1 MENKMKVSII
11 GLGGISNKAYLPIL
25 TADSSLDLQLFSR
38 SNSSIQNAQTTWK
51 IEKTAADLSEV
62 IQWKPEAAF
71 VLTNSA
77 THFEIA
83 KKLLENNIDVFV
95 EKPATLH
102 VEQTMELAE
111 LSRRS
116 NKICMVGFNRRY
128 TPIHQRGKEYW
139 GSRKIE
145 LAEFTKLRTKPFHDD
160 IRSHIYDDTIHL
172 LDTMRFFCGEVSLVH
187 KEIRKDEHLVTCTAM
202 FALEQGG
209 IAIIKNCMRSGEWR
223 ENYILSGD
231 GLTMEMEAFSRLSI
245 FQGDEQRSWKEN
257 YPAGSEILVG
267 RGFSGEINH
276 FLNCVRTR
284 ENPVTDLADSVKT
297 QKLVEAITD
306 G

>member
-1 MENKMKVSII
+1 MESGMRISVI
-11 GLGGISNKAYLPIL
+11 GLGGISHKAYLPIL
-25 TADSSLDLQLFSR
+25 TADSSLDLQLYSR
-38 SNSSIQNAQTTWK
+38 SQSSIQNAQSIWK
-51 IEKTAADLSEV
+51 IEKMAEDLSDV

-71 VLTNSA
+71 VLTNSSA
-77 THFEIA
+77 HYNIVKELI
-83 KKLLENNIDVFV
+83 ENNIDVFV

-102 VEQTMELAE
+102 VEQTIELSE
-111 LSRRS
+111 LSRRN
-116 NKICMVGFNRRY
+116 NKICMVGFNRRF
-128 TPIHQRGKEYW
+128 TPLHQRGKEYW

-172 LDTMRFFCGEVSLVH
+172 LDTMRYFCGEVTLAH
-187 KEIRKDEHLVTCTAM
+187 KEIRRDEHLVTCTGM
-202 FALEQGG
+202 FVLDQGG

-223 ENYILSGD
+223 ENYILTGD
-231 GLTMEMEAFSRLSI
+231 GITMEMEAFSRLTT
-245 FQGDEQRSWKEN
+245 FQGDEQRCWKEN

-284 ENPVTDLADSVKT
+284 ENPLTDLADSVKT
-297 QKLVEAITD
+297 QILVEALTD

>member
-1 MENKMKVSII
+1 
-11 GLGGISNKAYLPIL
+11 
-25 TADSSLDLQLFSR
+25 
-38 SNSSIQNAQTTWK
+38 
-51 IEKTAADLSEV
+51 
-62 IQWKPEAAF
+62 
-71 VLTNSA
+71 
-77 THFEIA
+77 
-83 KKLLENNIDVFV
+83 
-95 EKPATLH
+95 
-102 VEQTMELAE
+102 
-111 LSRRS
+111 
-116 NKICMVGFNRRY
+116 MVGFNRRF
-128 TPIHQRGKEYW
+128 TPIHRRGKEYW

-172 LDTMRFFCGEVSLVH
+172 LDTMRYFCGEVTLAH

-202 FALEQGG
+202 FAIEQGG
-209 IAIIKNCMRSGEWR
+209 IGIVKNCMRSGEWR

-231 GLTMEMEAFSRLSI
+231 GITMEMESFSRLSI

-267 RGFSGEINH
+267 RGFSGEIDH
-276 FLNCVRTR
+276 FLNCIRTR
-284 ENPVTDLADSVKT
+284 ENPLTDLADSVKT

>member
-1 MENKMKVSII
+1 MKVSII

-25 TADSSLDLQLFSR
+25 TANSSLDLQIFSR
-38 SNSSIQNAQTTWK
+38 SQSSIQNAQSIWK
-51 IEKTAADLSEV
+51 IEKVAQDLTDV
-62 IQWKPEAAF
+62 IRWKPEAAF

-77 THFEIA
+77 VHYEII

-95 EKPATLH
+95 EKPATFH
-102 VEQTMELAE
+102 VEQTIELSE
-111 LSRRS
+111 LSRK
-116 NKICMVGFNRRY
+116 NKKICMVGFNRRF

-139 GSRKIE
+139 GRRKIE

-172 LDTMRFFCGEVSLVH
+172 LDAMRYYCGEVKLVH
-187 KEIRKDEHLVTCTAM
+187 KEIRKDEHLVTCTGM

-231 GLTMEMEAFSRLSI
+231 GITLEIESFSRLSI

-257 YPAGSEILVG
+257 YPAGSELLVG

-276 FLNCVRTR
+276 FLNCIKTR
-284 ENPVTDLADSVKT
+284 ENPLTDLADSIKT
-297 QKLVEAITD
+297 QKLVEELTD